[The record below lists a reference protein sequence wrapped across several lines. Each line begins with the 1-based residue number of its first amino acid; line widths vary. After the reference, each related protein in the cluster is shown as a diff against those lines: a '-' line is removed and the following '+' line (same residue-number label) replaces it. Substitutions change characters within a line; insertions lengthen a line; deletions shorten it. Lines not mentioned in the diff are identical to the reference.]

1 MKKNFQ
7 KIIFIL
13 FIFNSAFLQAQRH
26 RCGSAERLQQHILAN
41 PALQQIRSRNEIA
54 TKQWLAN
61 KGNFRGN
68 TGVTT
73 IPVVV
78 HIIYN
83 IAAQN
88 ISDQQVLSQIAV
100 LNKDFRK
107 LNSDSLH
114 PQHPFYKYTADAKV
128 EFCLAQKDPNGK
140 PTSGITRTSTN
151 IKKWDSNN
159 EDDIKST
166 ANGGHDNWDPTKY
179 LNIWVGNLT
188 GNYVGFST
196 FPDELV
202 TAPELDGVVIA
213 FESFGTMGAAGS
225 GLGAG
230 NVLGRTGTHEIGHW
244 LNLSHIWGDAKC
256 GDDSVADTEPAESE
270 NYDCPSFPH
279 RANNACGTG
288 PNGEMYMNFM
298 DYADDSCLNMY
309 TKGQAGRMQATLNT
323 MRQAL
328 LTSNACSQNNII
340 ENLDLRF
347 LINVFPNPNNGK
359 FTVSIDGD
367 EKSMTTI
374 YIYDLLGNIIKG
386 PILFLKNQ
394 STKEIS
400 ELACGVYMLKIQNG
414 SNFCT
419 KKIVVTN

>member
-61 KGNFRGN
+61 KANFRGN

-83 IAAQN
+83 IAVQN
-88 ISDQQVLSQIAV
+88 ISDQQVLSQIEV

-151 IKKWDSNN
+151 IKKW
-159 EDDIKST
+159 EDL
-166 ANGGHDNWDPTKY
+166 P
-179 LNIWVGNLT
+179 
-188 GNYVGFST
+188 
-196 FPDELV
+196 
-202 TAPELDGVVIA
+202 
-213 FESFGTMGAAGS
+213 
-225 GLGAG
+225 
-230 NVLGRTGTHEIGHW
+230 
-244 LNLSHIWGDAKC
+244 
-256 GDDSVADTEPAESE
+256 
-270 NYDCPSFPH
+270 
-279 RANNACGTG
+279 
-288 PNGEMYMNFM
+288 
-298 DYADDSCLNMY
+298 
-309 TKGQAGRMQATLNT
+309 
-323 MRQAL
+323 
-328 LTSNACSQNNII
+328 I
-340 ENLDLRF
+340 E
-347 LINVFPNPNNGK
+347 
-359 FTVSIDGD
+359 
-367 EKSMTTI
+367 
-374 YIYDLLGNIIKG
+374 
-386 PILFLKNQ
+386 
-394 STKEIS
+394 TKE
-400 ELACGVYMLKIQNG
+400 
-414 SNFCT
+414 
-419 KKIVVTN
+419 